1 MLILPNFIKI
11 KLDIVGRG
19 GKQDM
24 PKNTFEKIGQEINH
38 FIDKILLKKPDFIV
52 PVKKKGCKLIRY
64 YQNNFSSAINEK
76 IRYID
81 FFQNVDLDL
90 RGKKII
96 VIDDATKYTSTLSKY
111 RDFFEAK
118 GATVETYSFVG
129 QTLLKTGER
138 EKYDKEAIIYKFL
151 PESTYQEYIIQQSQA
166 FSADDLFFD
175 IDHLA
180 IKISLSKDKYDY
192 FLKRINRIG
201 DLIFVNDFY
210 TPMHIEKVSIIN
222 INYHYAEIL
231 FNTSV
236 SQGILQKVRLAYNRK
251 ENYLTIVGLSYPVW
265 NSNITDINTLFK
277 NVPFEIPYRISNGIS
292 MEGIYFNIVYIFHV
306 FLIKHF
312 LTIYSDIFLDNTIK
326 ILDND
331 LIGYVGKKRA
341 DIISQSLINF
351 FKSNKKY
358 ESKILEKEKIIIP
371 KKNTSTFDTVKQL
384 MDNLRNHYNKM
395 VDEAQTVLGINY
407 FLSYEEIFENY
418 QGSANL
424 YKWIDI
430 LCDRG
435 VLVTRNC
442 NTKGIYYRGGRSG
455 EGDSSHIEDR
465 TKLLI
470 PIAINSCGEQEILN
484 GKVVYSIGSTYLN
497 KVLANMVV
505 DYPSLY
511 ENNDF
516 HCLMTKPYYY
526 GPFTYI
532 QDSLNGEADIPLS
545 KVNKFSEY
553 CSFIGGS
560 NESKYYSRNIDDDD
574 ILEKINNLFG
584 DNDSTPYSQI
594 AAYFD
599 VMKLIHDNTS
609 AKFLNELV
617 LCRNESLYYQHVYY
631 NFNNAFRLL
640 SSVNQFAK
648 YDKFKKS
655 IDVTLLEATKHLK
668 SGMEK
673 LKYDQKNVYDKL
685 SSINVTR
692 INDKRII
699 TKIKASFQKFRPNFY
714 EEIKPIIIEI
724 SIYENIVLNIFKF
737 QNSYDV
743 KYIKRLLKSNLNY
756 VDKQKLDFVIKVVDG
771 NQEPTKE
778 MIKKSDTILNKIV
791 NNSLNYIENLFT
803 TKLEKPGD
811 SQYLNNR
818 KRENRHLS
826 ICGIKRYIE
835 KNHLDIFTV
844 VCYSFKN
851 FKNCDITKDIDVL
864 QEVKR
869 IVRKSP
875 KGISLFEPSGGEEYG
890 VMIFNKIQDAID
902 FKKYLSNSC
911 HEFGYIP
918 LRFYCSCKNIDLRKE
933 ELSLK
938 IINNSLDEVKN
949 LMKSIKIADGFYID
963 EESFKI
969 INLQELKEFNFKIN
983 KTLSKTYYEL
993 EEDNM
998 DRVIIRQENVDYTKK
1013 IGIITVLSEE
1023 YYSMKS
1029 MLANP
1034 HDEIFPG
1041 HGIGN
1046 RFTVGDIKTSF
1057 NTVYSVV
1064 LCQTLGDGNNKA
1076 ALRAAKMLE
1085 HYPNLTVI
1093 FMVGIAG
1100 GTPIDPNVF
1109 TEYDE
1114 NKIIENH
1121 VRLGDIVVGKGIIQ
1135 YDYKKENAN
1144 GFFKPKGDN
1153 IPPCALVE
1161 ESKQILDNLQFE
1173 ENDISK
1179 LPWNK
1184 YIDTFIKNNIS
1195 FSRPKESTDIFR
1207 DYDGNQISH
1216 PIDKIR
1222 NNKYPKVFCGKI
1234 ASSNAV
1240 LKNPEK
1246 RDLLKKQFN
1255 VFAIEMETS
1264 GIADATWE
1272 STIGYYAVRGIC
1284 DYCDRSK
1291 NDLWHNYAAIT
1302 AAAYTRALLE
1312 NIVIKENLKNK

>member
-1 MLILPNFIKI
+1 
-11 KLDIVGRG
+11 
-19 GKQDM
+19 M
-24 PKNTFEKIGQEINH
+24 PKNTFEKIGQE
-38 FIDKILLKKPDFIV
+38 FDCFKDRLLLKEPDFIV

-64 YQNNFSSAINEK
+64 YQNNFSSVINK
-76 IRYID
+76 KVRYID

-129 QTLLKTGER
+129 QVLLQTGER
-138 EKYDKEAIIYKFL
+138 EKFDKDAEIYKFL

-180 IKISLSKDKYDY
+180 IKISLSKEKYDY

-222 INYHYAEIL
+222 INYHYAETL
-231 FNTSV
+231 FNAGV
-236 SQGILQKVRLAYNRK
+236 SQGILQKIRLAYNRK
-251 ENYLTIVGLSYPVW
+251 ENCLTIVGLSYPVW
-265 NSNITDINTLFK
+265 NSNITDISTLFE
-277 NVPFEIPYRISNGIS
+277 NIPFEIPYRLSDGIS
-292 MEGIYFNIVYIFHV
+292 TEGTYFNIVYIFHV

-312 LTIYSDIFLDNTIK
+312 LTIYSDIFRDSTIK

-331 LIGYVGKKRA
+331 LIGYVGRERT
-341 DIISQSLINF
+341 DIISQSLISF

-358 ESKILEKEKIIIP
+358 ESKILKKKEIVIP
-371 KKNTSTFDTVKQL
+371 KKNTGSFDTVKQI
-384 MDNLRNHYNKM
+384 MDNLRSHYNKM
-395 VDEAQTVLGINY
+395 VDEAKTVLGINY

-442 NTKGIYYRGGRSG
+442 NTRGIYYRGGRSG

-470 PIAINSCGEQEILN
+470 PIAINSCGKQEIIN
-484 GKVVYSIGSTYLN
+484 ERIMYSIGSTYLN
-497 KVLANMVV
+497 KVLANMII

-516 HCLMTKPYYY
+516 HCLMTKPYFY

-532 QDSLNGEADIPLS
+532 QDSLNGEADIPLPN
-545 KVNKFSEY
+545 VNKFSEY
-553 CSFIGGS
+553 CSFFAGNNG
-560 NESKYYSRNIDDDD
+560 SKYYSRNIDDDD
-574 ILEKINNLFG
+574 IQEKINNLFG

-594 AAYFD
+594 TAYFD
-599 VMKLIHDNTS
+599 VMKLIHDSTS
-609 AKFLNELV
+609 AKFLNELAIS
-617 LCRNESLYYQHVYY
+617 RNESLYYQHVYY

-640 SSVNQFAK
+640 SSVNQFVK
-648 YDKFKKS
+648 YDKFNKTVS
-655 IDVTLLEATKHLK
+655 ASLLDASKHLK

-673 LKYDQKNVYDKL
+673 LKYDQKSVCDKL
-685 SSINVTR
+685 DSINVTR

-699 TKIKASFQKFRPNFY
+699 KRIKASFQEFRSIFY

-724 SIYENIVLNIFKF
+724 SIYENIVLNILKF

-743 KYIKRLLKSNLNY
+743 KYIKRLLKHYSDN
-756 VDKQKLDFVIKVVDG
+756 VDMQELDFVIKAIDD
-771 NQEPTKE
+771 NQDPTKE
-778 MIKKSDTILNKIV
+778 MIEKLDSILNKIT
-791 NNSLNYIENLFT
+791 NDSLSYIEDLFT

-826 ICGIKRYIE
+826 ICGIKRYVE
-835 KNHLDIFTV
+835 RNHLDIFTV

-890 VMIFNKIQDAID
+890 LMVFNKIQDAID

-911 HEFGYIP
+911 YEFGYLP
-918 LRFYCSCKNIDLRKE
+918 LRFYSSCKKIDLKQE
-933 ELSLK
+933 ELSIK
-938 IINNSLDEVKN
+938 TISNSLDEVKN

-963 EESFKI
+963 EKSFNI
-969 INLQELKEFNFKIN
+969 INSINSQDLKEFNFKTN
-983 KTLSKTYYEL
+983 KTLSKIYYEL

-998 DRVIIRQENVDYTKK
+998 DKVIRRQENVDYTKK
-1013 IGIITVLSEE
+1013 IGIITVLGEE
-1023 YYSMKS
+1023 YFSMKS
-1029 MLANP
+1029 MLENT

-1046 RFTVGDIKTSF
+1046 RFTVGNIRTTS
-1057 NTVYSVV
+1057 NIVYPVV

-1100 GTPIDPNVF
+1100 GTPIDPNIF
-1109 TEYDE
+1109 TEYDK

-1121 VRLGDIVVGKGIIQ
+1121 VRLGDIVVGKGVIQ
-1135 YDYKKENAN
+1135 YDYKKEKI
-1144 GFFKPKGDN
+1144 GGVFEPKGDN

-1161 ESKQILDNLQFE
+1161 ESKQILDNLLFE
-1173 ENDISK
+1173 TNDISK

-1184 YIDTFIKNNIS
+1184 YIDNFAKNNAS
-1195 FSRPKESTDIFR
+1195 FSRPKQSTDIFR
-1207 DYDGNQISH
+1207 DYDGNEISH
-1216 PIDKIR
+1216 PVDEIR
-1222 NNKYPKVFCGKI
+1222 SDKYPKVFCGKI

-1284 DYCDRSK
+1284 DYCDKSK
-1291 NDLWHNYAAIT
+1291 NNLWHNYAALV

-1312 NIVIKENLKNK
+1312 NISI